1 MENNMYPLAHD
12 ESGLPLDVPPTATGW
27 LVRRHAGGRGRPGAV
42 YDGDGRPLVV
52 PLDATLE
59 DLRGQGCPAGSYRLD
74 AVDGTRRPLGVAA
87 YTELANEAGEARAA
101 SIPGNATDAAI
112 TALARAVE
120 AMQRVQA
127 ERERMQAEMF
137 MRLIE
142 RLSPAPVANQPANDL
157 RNAVAQAVELKKTLD
172 GLAGVD
178 EDDEDDDEE
187 RPPSPLEMLAAT
199 VAPIVEAL
207 KYVKGEPSVPT
218 HAAPA
223 TPRNGAA
230 ESPSAPPA
238 EAELEAKME
247 AVLSM
252 LTREEREQVGQ
263 LLKSAPPF
271 LKEQAHKKL
280 LSFTPEEAV
289 AELRLLL
296 KATGRAPQKA
306 A

>member
-1 MENNMYPLAHD
+1 MDNNLYPLAHD
-12 ESGLPLDVPPTATGW
+12 ESGRPLDVPPTAIGW

-52 PLDATLE
+52 PLDATLD

-74 AVDGTRRPLGVAA
+74 AVDATRRPLGVAA
-87 YTELANEAGEARAA
+87 YTELGNESGEGRAA
-101 SIPGNATDAAI
+101 GTPVNSTDAAI
-112 TALARAVE
+112 AALARAVE

-127 ERERMQAEMF
+127 ERERVQAEMF

-142 RLSPAPVANQPANDL
+142 RLAPAPVVQQPANDL

-172 GLAGVD
+172 ELAGVD
-178 EDDEDDDEE
+178 EDDDDEDEEE
-187 RPPSPLEMLAAT
+187 RPASPLEMLAAT

-207 KYVKGEPSVPT
+207 KYVNGEP
-218 HAAPA
+218 AATAPVA
-223 TPRNGAA
+223 PRNAAA
-230 ESPSAPPA
+230 ESPTPSAV
-238 EAELEAKME
+238 EELDTKME
-247 AVLSM
+247 AVLAM
-252 LTREEREQVGQ
+252 LTPEEREHVGQ

-271 LKEQAHKKL
+271 VKEQAHKKL
-280 LSFTPEEAV
+280 LSLTAEQAV

-296 KATGRAPQKA
+296 EATGRAPQKA